1 MISSVGYEG
10 RSVGDLVGAL
20 TSAGVAV
27 LVDVRLN
34 PWSRKP
40 GFSKKAL
47 ALSLEAAGISYV
59 HEPSLGNPRSN
70 RAAFQVGDGAE
81 GRRRLRALLEGGDGR
96 AAIARLVA
104 LARERHVGVLC
115 LERDAS
121 RCHRQMVTDLVLEMA
136 PDLLIEEIP

>member
-20 TSAGVAV
+20 TSAGVVV

-40 GFSKKAL
+40 GFSKKSL
-47 ALSLEAAGISYV
+47 GGSLEEAGIQYV

-70 RAAFQVGDGAE
+70 RAALQVGDGAE
-81 GRRRLRALLEGGDGR
+81 GRRRLRVLLESGEGR
-96 AAIARLVA
+96 EAIERVVA
-104 LARERHVGVLC
+104 LARERHIAVLC

-121 RCHRQMVTDLVLEMA
+121 RCHRQVLTDVVKELA
-136 PDLLIEEIP
+136 PDVSVEEIP